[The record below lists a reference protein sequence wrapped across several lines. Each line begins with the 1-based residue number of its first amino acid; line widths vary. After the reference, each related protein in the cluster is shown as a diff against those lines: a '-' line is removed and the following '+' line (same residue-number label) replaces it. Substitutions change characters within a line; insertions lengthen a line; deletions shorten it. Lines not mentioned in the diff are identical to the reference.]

1 MIYDLCIIMLTAGI
15 TSLLFKLFKQPVV
28 LGYIVA
34 GMIAGPYMFGH
45 SWINDVSSV
54 DTWGEI
60 GVLFLLFSMGLEFS
74 FKKLLRM
81 GSTALIAA
89 GTIVVG
95 MMSVGFIIGRLLGWD
110 EINSLFLGGMLCM
123 SSTTIVF
130 KAIEDMNLS
139 SHKFA
144 KVAFGILIVED
155 LFAVVLMVLLSS
167 IAVKKQFEGTQ
178 MLMEIGK
185 LIAYLVLWFVIGIAI
200 IPTFFKKFRKQ
211 LNDETLTIFTI
222 GLCLGMVLLAMG
234 AGFSSA
240 LGAFVMGS
248 ILAETIEAEHIE
260 RLVLPIKNMFGSI
273 FFVSVGMMINP
284 ELLLQYWLPIIIIT
298 VTVIAGQI
306 IFASFGTLLSGQSLK
321 VSLQTGFCLVQ
332 VGEFAFIIA
341 NFGQSAGVTDSSLY
355 PIIVAVSVITTFL
368 TPFIMRLAEP
378 TEKFL
383 NSHLNPGIKL
393 FIENYSQRRNTV
405 VSDSMMHSYLKKVL
419 SIMLISG
426 TVLIFIFI
434 AHSRYIHPFITSK
447 AEWFNGLLSDD
458 VALIIVNIISLLIL
472 LSISSPLIYNI
483 MSRYRMTPEA
493 KSLWCSGNSQKV
505 WLFGLNFVRII
516 IGIIIISYAIISIF
530 TITTGLVVGIS
541 ILIGFLI
548 MFSRFV
554 SRQSKGMEARFNQ
567 NLSAREK
574 SAKKKRPIG
583 RRFETSLLPY
593 DIHISDFTI
602 PADSSFAGKTLSQL
616 NVRKNSGVSI
626 VRIIRGGVFT
636 NIPGGNNH
644 VFPNDQI
651 VVAGTDDQIDK
662 FKNMIDKSI
671 VVDNTAANHP
681 YVTLEHFTI
690 EAGNPLI
697 GKTILESNIRDKAQC
712 IVMGI
717 KRGEN
722 YIMNPEPKT
731 TLEQGDTVIVAGEN
745 DKLKG
750 FLEKTQDDEPAS
762 TDAQEQQEQHEHQE
776 QQEHAHELQ

>member
-45 SWINDVSSV
+45 SWIKDASSV

-74 FKKLLRM
+74 FKKLLQM

-95 MMSVGFIIGRLLGWD
+95 MMSVGFIVGRLLGWN

-130 KAIEDMNLS
+130 KAIEDMNMS

-185 LIAYLVLWFVIGIAI
+185 LIAYLVLWFVVGIAV
-200 IPTFFKKFRKQ
+200 IPTFFKKFHKQ
-211 LNDETLTIFTI
+211 LNDETLTIFAI

-260 RLVLPIKNMFGSI
+260 RLVLPIKNVFGAI

-284 ELLLQYWLPIIIIT
+284 GLLLQYWLPIIIIT

-368 TPFIMRLAEP
+368 TPYIMRLSGP
-378 TEKFL
+378 TERFL
-383 NSHLNPGIKL
+383 NSHLSPGIKL
-393 FIENYSQRRNTV
+393 FMENYSQRRNTV
-405 VSDSMMHSYLKKVL
+405 GSNSKWNSYLKKVL
-419 SIMLISG
+419 ATMLVSG
-426 TVLIFIFI
+426 TVLVFIFI
-434 AHSRYIHPFITSK
+434 VYTSYIHPFIMDNT
-447 AEWFNGLLSDD
+447 EWFSDILPDD
-458 VALIIVNIISLLIL
+458 VAHITVKVASLLIL
-472 LSISSPLIYNI
+472 LSVSSPLIYNV
-483 MSRYRMTPEA
+483 MSRYRLTSEA
-493 KSLWCSGNSQKV
+493 KTLWNSGNAQKV
-505 WLFGLNFVRII
+505 WLFGLNFIRVI
-516 IGIIIISYAIISIF
+516 IGVVIISYAIVSIF
-530 TITTGLVVGIS
+530 TVTTGMVVGVS
-541 ILIGFLI
+541 ILIGFII
-548 MFSRFV
+548 MFSRYV
-554 SRQSKGMEARFNQ
+554 SRQSKGMETRFNK

-574 SAKKKRPIG
+574 SAKKRRPIG
-583 RRFETSLLPY
+583 HKFETSLLPY

-602 PADSSFAGKTLSQL
+602 PADSTFAGKTLSQL
-616 NVRKNSGVSI
+616 NIRKDSGVSI
-626 VRIIRGGVFT
+626 VRIIRGGVYT
-636 NIPGGNNH
+636 NIPGGGNRI
-644 VFPNDQI
+644 FPNDQI
-651 VVAGTDDQIDK
+651 VVAGTDEQIDK
-662 FKNMIDKSI
+662 FKNMVDKS
-671 VVDNTAANHP
+671 VVEGNSASTHP
-681 YVTLEHFTI
+681 YVNLEHFTI
-690 EAGNPLI
+690 EDGNPLI
-697 GKTILESNIRDKAQC
+697 GKTIQESNIRDQAQC

-717 KRGEN
+717 KRGDN

-731 TLEQGDTVIVAGEN
+731 ELELGDTVIVAGET
-745 DKLKG
+745 DKLRD
-750 FLEKTQDDEPAS
+750 FLAATSKISD
-762 TDAQEQQEQHEHQE
+762 
-776 QQEHAHELQ
+776 